1 MRFSKYHG
9 LGNDFVVVDL
19 RATDAATTAAIQEP
33 AVVQAVCDRQFGIG
47 AIFSAPLV
55 ADGVV
60 YVGSADGYL
69 YAIE

>member
-1 MRFSKYHG
+1 MFYQSNWHEG
-9 LGNDFVVVDL
+9 PMV
-19 RATDAATTAAIQEP
+19 AT
-33 AVVQAVCDRQFGIG
+33 DRQFGIG